1 MKMLTPALFLRGVT
15 PGKNTPTPHRCGAVD
30 RPATSRIN
38 FFETPARPPEPEA
51 GPTDVTWVA
60 RVQAGDEAA
69 ARQLM
74 ERLLPTILKSVR
86 RHLPRRT
93 SEEDLVQTIL
103 IKVFTKLGQFSGTVP
118 LEHWVSRI
126 SVNTCLSQIQHEMV
140 RPELRMSDLSEEE
153 EAVIQQ
159 LAFTHDALPT
169 DQSHCTREVMGK
181 ILARLTADERRVIT
195 LLHLEERST
204 KEISR
209 LTGWSVSGVKVKAF
223 RARQK
228 MRQLWQTLPVA
239 QESLVGLMV
248 RRPVQARKP
257 VQAAQTAPIARRSPT
272 RKTAK
277 VLVIEDYAAAA

>member
-1 MKMLTPALFLRGVT
+1 MIMKMLTPAIFLRGVT
-15 PGKNTPTPHRCGAVD
+15 PGKNSSAPRSRWTVD
-30 RPATSRIN
+30 LPPTSRIN
-38 FFETPARPPEPEA
+38 FFETPDRPTESEA
-51 GPTDVTWVA
+51 VPNDSAWLA

-126 SVNTCLSQIQHEMV
+126 AVNTCLSQIQHEMV

-153 EAVIQQ
+153 EAVIQHR
-159 LAFTHDALPT
+159 AFTHDALPT
-169 DQSHCTREVMGK
+169 DQNHCLREVMGK
-181 ILARLTADERRVIT
+181 ILARLTPDERRVIT

-204 KEISR
+204 KEISQ

-228 MRQLWQTLPVA
+228 MRQLWQTMPVA
-239 QESLVGLMV
+239 QESFADLAS
-248 RRPVQARKP
+248 RRPAKAGKTVQAGPRRPARKR
-257 VQAAQTAPIARRSPT
+257 AR
-272 RKTAK
+272 

>member
-1 MKMLTPALFLRGVT
+1 MIMKMLTPAIFLRGMT
-15 PGKNTPTPHRCGAVD
+15 PGKPSAAPRCRWTVEL
-30 RPATSRIN
+30 PATSRIN
-38 FFETPARPPEPEA
+38 FFETPAAPAEPKA
-51 GPTDVTWVA
+51 LPNDADWVG
-60 RVQAGDEAA
+60 RVQAGDETA

-74 ERLLPTILKSVR
+74 ERLLPTVLKSVR

-103 IKVFTKLGQFSGTVP
+103 IKVFTKLDQFSGTVP

-126 SVNTCLSQIQHEMV
+126 AVNTCLSQIQHEMV

-159 LAFTHDALPT
+159 RAFTHDALPT
-169 DQSHCTREVMGK
+169 DQSHCLHEVMEK
-181 ILARLTADERRVIT
+181 ILARLTPDERRVIT

-228 MRQLWQTLPVA
+228 MRQLWQTMPA
-239 QESLVGLMV
+239 ARESFTSPASS
-248 RRPVQARKP
+248 RTIQAAKP
-257 VQAAQTAPIARRSPT
+257 VKILKTTPHRSTPQAANVCR
-272 RKTAK
+272 
-277 VLVIEDYAAAA
+277 IENYAAAA